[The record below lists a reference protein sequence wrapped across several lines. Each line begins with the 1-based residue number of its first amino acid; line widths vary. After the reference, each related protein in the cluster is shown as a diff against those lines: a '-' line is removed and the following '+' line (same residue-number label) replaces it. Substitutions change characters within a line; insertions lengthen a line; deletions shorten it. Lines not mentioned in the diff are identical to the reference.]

1 MACHRGASASL
12 RSRRKL
18 GSENP
23 CIVGD
28 RVVEVVEQVLQW
40 ALTGDDSLDEEPKH
54 REHGETAIFDL
65 LHLKLSEGDRVVG
78 KAERVEVLAAGVE
91 VVALADAI
99 ETVDAEP
106 FNETHE
112 KDLEAEHG
120 KDALRVDEVGV
131 PKVIEATLG
140 EDLRAGLEPDGLLEL
155 DAHPLLEH
163 LGEDA
168 PKSAKH
174 RPPPVDHLQRPV
186 PRERLRVGRKPGGV
200 PAVVA
205 GELAVQVRRRLRGEG
220 AQVLDAVR
228 AVPQVVALR
237 ARAHTRQSLALST
250 RTY

>member
-1 MACHRGASASL
+1 MATSASL

-18 GSENP
+18 GGENP

-40 ALTGDDSLDEEPKH
+40 ALAGDDSLDEEPKH
-54 REHGETAIFDL
+54 GEHGETAILDL
-65 LHLKLSEGDRVVG
+65 LHLELSEGDRVVG

-91 VVALADAI
+91 VVALADTV
-99 ETVDAEP
+99 ETIDAEP
-106 FNETHE
+106 FDQAHE
-112 KDLEAEHG
+112 KDLEAQHG

-131 PKVIEATLG
+131 PKVVEATLG

-168 PKSAKH
+168 AKSAEH

-186 PRERLRVGRKPGGV
+186 PSERLRVGGKPGGV

-205 GELAVQVRRRLRGEG
+205 RELAVQVGRRLRREG

-237 ARAHTRQSLALST
+237 ARAHTHQTIVSS
-250 RTY
+250 